1 MHDCPEQTLERL
13 YDNNRCIVSVQTV
26 SEKRERVELT
36 VTYAFKI
43 FNKTDRAA
51 SKNDDPPAYNNYISV
66 ATTFREENFHVGFH
80 N

>member
-26 SEKRERVELT
+26 SEKKNGKILT
-36 VTYAFKI
+36 AFQI
-43 FNKTDRAA
+43 FNLTDRSA
-51 SKNDDPPAYNNYISV
+51 SKDDDPPAYNNYISV